1 MIKGR
6 QTVYLMTETYPLA
19 GPDDPFL
26 HDEVKALA
34 EVFDLVL
41 IPTTNTGGDCAP
53 LPANVETRL
62 GLAATAS
69 SRRARARSLIRAT
82 FSPLLYRE
90 ILGSCPASL
99 RTRSLAT
106 ILVRLS
112 RSFRVEAWV
121 RSQLIPGMDPGS
133 SLMYSWWSFS
143 AAYGAGRALHGTGI
157 PFLTRAHGYDLFA
170 DQEVIGFIPFQRQL
184 IEVLSLM
191 ACDSHTGA
199 NYLRERYPDL
209 AGKVTTSYLG
219 TEDQCVLSEASLDGV
234 LRIVT
239 CSSNT
244 TVKRVD
250 LLARGLSQMASTSPD
265 IEFHWTHIGVGPLAG
280 ELKSLVNNLPGLV
293 GRCTITGY
301 LTEPEWRQQFTGRP
315 VDLFVNVSSSEGLP
329 VSLMEAASFGVP
341 MMATKVGGNPEI
353 VNEVNGVLLDRDPC
367 PMSVAEAISAF
378 ARLTLEERAAKR
390 AASRATFE
398 RDFDAEVN
406 YRRFFALLESITA

>member
-53 LPANVETRL
+53 LPAKVETRL

-121 RSQLIPGMDPGS
+121 RSQLIPGMEPGT

-406 YRRFFALLESITA
+406 YGTFITFLKAMTT